1 MCAQGHQYIHRE
13 VQIKEHDARKHGK
26 RMAFSVWKSNGNAS
40 TGGIAMLLNP
50 HTYKALSL
58 IQSASTRFLV
68 ATFNGN
74 PQATIICCYSP
85 TNVPEKTEMKTFH
98 DELCS
103 ITRKKK

>member
-1 MCAQGHQYIHRE
+1 M
-13 VQIKEHDARKHGK
+13 QIKEHDARKHEK
-26 RMAFSVWKSNGNAS
+26 LMTYSAWKNNGNVS
-40 TGGIAMLLNP
+40 TGGIAMLLSP
-50 HTYKALSL
+50 HAYKALSL
-58 IQSASTRFLV
+58 IQSASPRFFV